1 MPTVWDLG
9 LFLFLTHVVR
19 SALHP
24 IGPILLSSLL
34 TQIRL
39 DRDGETINRS
49 IVKSCTDMLGD
60 LSNASHETI
69 TRIGDREGGHPGGM
83 THADAGESV
92 YKTDFEG
99 QFLVESSDY
108 YRLEGERLL
117 ASCDAPEYLRKVR
130 SL

>member
-60 LSNASHETI
+60 LSNASRDTI
-69 TRIGDREGGHPGGM
+69 VRIGDQKGGQPAGSSPS
-83 THADAGESV
+83 DAGESV

-99 QFLVESSDY
+99 QFLVESAEY
-108 YRLEGERLL
+108 YRREGERLL
-117 ASCDAPEYLRKVR
+117 ASCDAPEYLRKAR
-130 SL
+130 